1 MAVSIP
7 MHPVKS
13 STIAAVGYDEDAK
26 ELYVE
31 FLKGSVYKYS
41 DVPYSEFID
50 FINSDSVG
58 KYYLTNIQGKYSST
72 KVN

>member
-41 DVPYSEFID
+41 DVPYSEFIY
-50 FINSDSVG
+50 FSNSNSVG